1 MHLQYYFGDDFKQ
14 FEDYLSSIE
23 HTVFECKKDTP
34 LSGVGAPLDKEYY
47 VLEGMIRTSFI
58 HESGHIKAFAFYGP
72 YTFAP
77 LYYPGDYKIEG
88 SLIFT
93 ASTDLRA
100 LAFDRKLLGH
110 YLNKN
115 PELNQAMYDA
125 YMRLVVLL
133 IEDNINQLFST
144 GLEKI
149 AHFLYSTVTNSG
161 NPVVLISQDD
171 LANFVGMNRANVAKY
186 LKQLREE
193 KIIETA
199 RNRIIVKNT
208 KKLQNYT
215 HRTD

>member
-1 MHLQYYFGDDFKQ
+1 MHLQYYFGNDFKQ
-14 FEDYLSSIE
+14 FEDFLYSIE

-34 LSGVGAPLDKEYY
+34 LSGEGAPLDKNYF

-58 HESGHIKAFAFYGP
+58 HETGHIKAFAFYGA

-93 ASTDLRA
+93 AATDLKA
-100 LAFDRKLLGH
+100 LAFDRKLLGR
-110 YLNKN
+110 YLNEN
-115 PELNQAMYDA
+115 PALNQAMYDA

-133 IEDNINQLFST
+133 IEDNVNQLFCS

-149 AHFLYSTVTNSG
+149 SHFLYSTAINSD
-161 NPVVLISQDD
+161 NPVVLISQED

-193 KIIETA
+193 GVIQTA
-199 RNRIIVKNT
+199 RNRIIVKDLE
-208 KKLQNYT
+208 KLKEYSYI
-215 HRTD
+215 DG

>member
-14 FEDYLSSIE
+14 FEDYLLSIE
-23 HTVFECKKDTP
+23 HTVFECTKDTP

-77 LYYPGDYKIEG
+77 LYYPGDYKIES

-93 ASTDLRA
+93 AATDLKA
-100 LAFDRKLLGH
+100 LAFDRKLLGR
-110 YLNKN
+110 YLNEN
-115 PELNQAMYDA
+115 LALNQAMYDA

-149 AHFLYSTVTNSG
+149 SHFLYSAITNSG

-193 KIIETA
+193 EIIETA
-199 RNRIIVKNT
+199 RNRIIVKNA
-208 KKLQNYT
+208 KKLQDYSQYIG
-215 HRTD
+215 

>member
-14 FEDYLSSIE
+14 FEEYLSSIE

-34 LSGVGAPLDKEYY
+34 LSGVGAPLDK
-47 VLEGMIRTSFI
+47 EGMIRTSFI

-77 LYYPGDYKIEG
+77 LYYPGDYKIES

-93 ASTDLRA
+93 ADTDLKA
-100 LAFDRKLLGH
+100 LAFDRKLLGR

-149 AHFLYSTVTNSG
+149 SHFLYSAVTNSN

-199 RNRIIVKNT
+199 RNRIIVKNI
-208 KKLQNYT
+208 KKLQEYSQYT
-215 HRTD
+215 G

>member
-133 IEDNINQLFST
+133 IEDNINQLF
-144 GLEKI
+144 L
-149 AHFLYSTVTNSG
+149 
-161 NPVVLISQDD
+161 QD
-171 LANFVGMNRANVAKY
+171 L
-186 LKQLREE
+186 
-193 KIIETA
+193 
-199 RNRIIVKNT
+199 
-208 KKLQNYT
+208 KKLPIFCT
-215 HRTD
+215 VLSPTAAIRWF

>member
-1 MHLQYYFGDDFKQ
+1 
-14 FEDYLSSIE
+14 
-23 HTVFECKKDTP
+23 
-34 LSGVGAPLDKEYY
+34 
-47 VLEGMIRTSFI
+47 
-58 HESGHIKAFAFYGP
+58 
-72 YTFAP
+72 
-77 LYYPGDYKIEG
+77 
-88 SLIFT
+88 
-93 ASTDLRA
+93 
-100 LAFDRKLLGH
+100 
-110 YLNKN
+110 
-115 PELNQAMYDA
+115 MYDA

-149 AHFLYSTVTNSG
+149 AHFLYSAVTNSG

-215 HRTD
+215 HHTD